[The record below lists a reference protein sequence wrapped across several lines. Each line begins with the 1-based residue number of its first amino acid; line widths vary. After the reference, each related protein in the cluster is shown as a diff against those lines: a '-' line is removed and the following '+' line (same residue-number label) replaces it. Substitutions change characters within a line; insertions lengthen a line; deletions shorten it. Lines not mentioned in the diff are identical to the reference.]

1 MKVVRV
7 SIETQKPTH
16 PSKLPELTR
25 KPVDPMP
32 VTIGGRSPPPKR
44 DLGGSDGEF
53 SSPNSM
59 NLIRLTKPM
68 KEGRIYLDP
77 FRSNDIPVK
86 VWSFLV
92 RSGKDLAFF
101 A

>member
-16 PSKLPELTR
+16 LSKLPELTR
-25 KPVDPMP
+25 KPTDPMP
-32 VTIGGRSPPPKR
+32 VTIGGRSSPPKR

-59 NLIRLTKPM
+59 NLIRLTKPL
-68 KEGRIYLDP
+68 KKDPAYLDP
-77 FRSNDIPVK
+77 
-86 VWSFLV
+86 L
-92 RSGKDLAFF
+92 RSGEDFVVF
-101 A
+101 G